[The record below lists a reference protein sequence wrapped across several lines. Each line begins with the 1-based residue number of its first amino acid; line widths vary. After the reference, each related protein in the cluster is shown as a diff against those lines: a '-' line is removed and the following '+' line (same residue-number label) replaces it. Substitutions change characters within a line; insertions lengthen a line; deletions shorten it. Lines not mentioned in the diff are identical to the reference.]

1 MTGRDRAARA
11 DRARIA
17 GAARWKTARVTKRE
31 AGPAAGR
38 ANTRGRRPGAPDTR
52 AEILAS
58 ARHLFAERGFRSTSI
73 RSIAS
78 AAGVDSSLV
87 HHYFGTKDDLF
98 VAALQIPVDPRE
110 LLAPVIEQGEDGA
123 AERLLRIFLGVWDD
137 PANTLPLVGL
147 FRSLLEP
154 SGDRLLREGF
164 LPVVLIPVG
173 ERLGVERPH
182 LRMPLVASQILGL
195 ILTRYVVPLEPIA
208 SMTADEVVGVYAP
221 VLQRY
226 LFGALHD

>member
-1 MTGRDRAARA
+1 MTKHDTGRS
-11 DRARIA
+11 
-17 GAARWKTARVTKRE
+17 
-31 AGPAAGR
+31 
-38 ANTRGRRPGAPDTR
+38 NNRGRRPGAPDTR

-58 ARHLFAERGFRSTSI
+58 ARGLFAARGFASTSV
-73 RSIAS
+73 RAIA
-78 AAGVDSSLV
+78 ADAGVDPSLV

-98 VAALQIPVDPRE
+98 VAALRIPVDPRE

-123 AERLLRIFLGVWDD
+123 AERMLRIFLGVWDD
-137 PANTLPLVGL
+137 PENRLPLIGL

-154 SGDRLLREGF
+154 DGERLLREGF

-173 ERLGVERPH
+173 ERLGVDHPE

-195 ILTRYVVPLEPIA
+195 ILVRYVVAVEPIA
-208 SMTADEVVGVYAP
+208 SMSADRVVATYAP

-226 LFGALHD
+226 LFGPLPD